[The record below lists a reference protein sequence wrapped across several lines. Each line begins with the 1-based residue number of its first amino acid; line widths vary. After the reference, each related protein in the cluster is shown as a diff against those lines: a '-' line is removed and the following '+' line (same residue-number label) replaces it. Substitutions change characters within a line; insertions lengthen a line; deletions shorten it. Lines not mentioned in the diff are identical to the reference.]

1 MSQNNYGYCNYCGRY
16 RPLKYHGGYC
26 SEQCYCE
33 SGQQEQDII
42 KQEKL
47 KELLFERNDLGA
59 FIQRTIRMF
68 ACWVILYIIMAHVF
82 GPNNI
87 AGLAKLILS
96 IPYPYNLIF
105 LGIISLVQNI
115 LMQGKG
121 KNFRIFI
128 IYGIPII
135 LIIAVLVTSTT
146 L

>member
-16 RPLKYHGGYC
+16 RPLKYNGGYC

-42 KQEKL
+42 KQQQL
-47 KELLFERNDLGA
+47 DELLFERNDLGA
-59 FIQRTIRMF
+59 FIQRTIWMF
-68 ACWVILYIIMAHVF
+68 ACWVILRVIMGYVF
-82 GPNNI
+82 YPNNI

-96 IPYPYNLIF
+96 IPFPYNLIF

-121 KNFRIFI
+121 KKFRIFI